1 MAIFSE
7 EFTNSIKSKVDSV
20 KNKIS
25 NFDITNHSV
34 AGIVAGSLVFSTVV
48 VGAGVAVGAT
58 VRQVIGSDMS
68 KQCKVAVNEY
78 VELATVQQ
86 TQLVKANGYIQQ
98 VIDNP
103 WSALI
108 LGARM
113 TEMSDEMSERWDKIG
128 EADSAYLDSCVPDGD
143 FKQWFFGGYLIEDR
157 RVKWE
162 VENKLEDT
170 RQTTIKLTEQ
180 LG

>member
-7 EFTNSIKSKVDSV
+7 EFTKSIKDKVDSV
-20 KNKIS
+20 KNKVPNINIGKQS
-25 NFDITNHSV
+25 VVTVV
-34 AGIVAGSLVFSTVV
+34 AGTLVFSTIAL
-48 VGAGVAVGAT
+48 GAVGAT
-58 VRQVIGSDMS
+58 VRQVVGSNMG
-68 KQCKVAVNEY
+68 KQCKAAVTEY
-78 VELATVQQ
+78 VELATVQE
-86 TQLVKANGYIQQ
+86 TQLTKANGYIRQ

-103 WSALI
+103 WSALV
-108 LGARM
+108 LGGTM
-113 TEMSDEMSERWDKIG
+113 TQMADEMSERWDKIG
-128 EADSAYLDSCVPDGD
+128 EADLAYLDSCVPDGD
-143 FKQWFFGGYLIEDR
+143 FKQWVFGGYLIEDR

>member
-1 MAIFSE
+1 MSIFSE

-20 KNKIS
+20 KNKIP
-25 NFDITNHSV
+25 NINIGKQSV
-34 AGIVAGSLVFSTVV
+34 VAIVGGTLVFSTLA
-48 VGAGVAVGAT
+48 VGAVGAT
-58 VRQVIGSDMS
+58 VRQVVGSNMA
-68 KQCKVAVNEY
+68 KQCSVAVGNY
-78 VELATVQQ
+78 VELAEVQEK
-86 TQLVKANGYIQQ
+86 QLLKANGYIEQ
-98 VIDNP
+98 VLDNP

-108 LGARM
+108 LGGKM
-113 TEMSDEMSERWDKIG
+113 TEMADEMSERWDKIG

-143 FKQWFFGGYLIEDR
+143 FKQWVFGGYLIEDR

-170 RQTTIKLTEQ
+170 RQITIKLSKQ